1 MKKKIYWKD
10 IWLSIHQSKGRFFSI
25 FSLMMIGSMA
35 LVGLKVTT
43 PNMEQTAQDFVE
55 KSQMLD
61 LAVMADYGLDEA
73 DIRELKEIPDAQV
86 EFSYLTD
93 VTIAGKND
101 AVRIFSKPNQISQ
114 FQLVS
119 GVFPKNAKE
128 IALSESLK
136 KNYKLGDTISFQLG
150 DKSLL
155 KDATFIITGFIQ
167 SSEIWD
173 RTNIS
178 PSAIGTGE
186 LAGYAV
192 TSSEAFDSDVYTLAR
207 IRYNDLAAL
216 PYYSSAYEETLAQH
230 QQDLEKIL
238 ADNGQQRLQSIKA
251 DVQKKIDDG
260 QAEIVQS
267 EKALSDAQQKIK
279 DGEDQLVEGQGQLD
293 RVKEQL
299 IPGQSKLASSWQELV
314 AAKATL
320 DATARELD
328 TAKARL
334 DTTAQE
340 LEDTRQQLDSNK
352 ASLDR
357 TKTQLDLA
365 ASQLASA
372 KSQLDAKNQEL
383 NLVAAQITEAQFQLQ
398 TAKQA
403 LEERINQLIFEGKDP
418 YSMPEIQAAQAEIQ
432 AQEASLAQA
441 MQSYEAGF
449 AQYQASFSQYQE
461 QEKQYQSG
469 KQLYEAGLAQY
480 QEAQA
485 QYESG
490 LAQYQEAQ
498 AQYASGYAQYQ
509 DGLARYQAGLHQY
522 QTSQTEL
529 GAADET
535 ITHQESELSQARNE
549 LVISKEKFEKESS
562 QAQKKLQDA
571 KTDLQEAQAEAAGL
585 KPPVYQ
591 VYSRSTFPGSYGYEN
606 YRESTTSISSVGN
619 IFPVVLYLI
628 AALVSF
634 TTMTRFVDEE
644 RNNLGILGALGY
656 TKGQIITKFVI
667 YGLLASFV
675 GTLVGILLGNILL
688 SPMISTIISKTTVI
702 GQSNLYFYPSWTILA
717 LGLALLSA
725 VLPTYL
731 VARKELE
738 NEPAQLL
745 QGKPPVAGSTILLE
759 KIPFIWKKLSFTQ
772 KVTARNIFRYKLR
785 MFMTIFGVAGSVALL
800 FAGLG
805 IQSSVSGIADTQF
818 GELIS
823 YDIQLLQKEEASA
836 EEVASIQK
844 VLQSDKVK
852 KSVSIYSRNLSEKV
866 AGEND
871 KIYINLMVAN
881 QEDLKEFVQLR
892 KRGKDKINLT
902 NNGAVLTEKLASL
915 YGVKVGDAVTLHLD
929 DKDIHV
935 QVAAI
940 AEMYTGH
947 FIYMTPAYYE
957 KITGRSSKKNSYL
970 IIPEHQTPSQIKNL
984 AAEFLAM
991 KGVEA
996 LVQHTALIALINQVA
1011 DSLHSVMV
1019 ILTILSVLLAVVI
1032 LFNLTTI
1039 NVAERIRELSTI
1051 RVLGFHNR
1059 EVTLYIYRETIVLA
1073 IVGILVGLG
1082 AGYALHK
1089 WILRLLGSSTTMFN
1103 PTVPIQGYLIP
1114 VISVISILAILGIM
1128 VNRRLR
1134 QVDMLEA
1141 LKSGE

>member
-10 IWLSIHQSKGRFFSI
+10 IWLSIRQSKGRFFSI

-93 VTIAGKND
+93 VTIAGKN
-101 AVRIFSKPNQISQ
+101 
-114 FQLVS
+114 
-119 GVFPKNAKE
+119 
-128 IALSESLK
+128 ALSESLK
-136 KNYKLGDTISFQLG
+136 KNYKLGETISFQLG

-155 KDATFIITGFIQ
+155 KDATFVITGFVQ

-178 PSAIGTGE
+178 SSAIGTGE

-340 LEDTRQQLDSNK
+340 LEDTRQQLDSHK

-357 TKTQLDLA
+357 TKNQLDVV

-490 LAQYQEAQ
+490 VAQYQEAQ

-535 ITHQESELSQARNE
+535 ITHQESELAQAHND

-571 KTDLQEAQAEAAGL
+571 KTDLQEAQAEVVGL

-656 TKGQIITKFVI
+656 TKRQIITKFVI
-667 YGLLASFV
+667 YGLLASFL

-702 GQSNLYFYPSWTILA
+702 GQSNLYFYPSWTMLA

-731 VARKELE
+731 VARKELG

-759 KIPFIWKKLSFTQ
+759 KIPFIW
-772 KVTARNIFRYKLR
+772 N
-785 MFMTIFGVAGSVALL
+785 FG
-800 FAGLG
+800 
-805 IQSSVSGIADTQF
+805 
-818 GELIS
+818 
-823 YDIQLLQKEEASA
+823 KNP
-836 EEVASIQK
+836 
-844 VLQSDKVK
+844 
-852 KSVSIYSRNLSEKV
+852 IYLEKV
-866 AGEND
+866 ELYPKSYSSQYLPLQATYVYDHLWGSW
-871 KIYINLMVAN
+871 LSRSP
-881 QEDLKEFVQLR
+881 LCWF
-892 KRGKDKINLT
+892 GHT
-902 NNGAVLTEKLASL
+902 VLCLW
-915 YGVKVGDAVTLHLD
+915 YCR
-929 DKDIHV
+929 
-935 QVAAI
+935 
-940 AEMYTGH
+940 Y
-947 FIYMTPAYYE
+947 
-957 KITGRSSKKNSYL
+957 
-970 IIPEHQTPSQIKNL
+970 
-984 AAEFLAM
+984 
-991 KGVEA
+991 
-996 LVQHTALIALINQVA
+996 
-1011 DSLHSVMV
+1011 
-1019 ILTILSVLLAVVI
+1019 
-1032 LFNLTTI
+1032 
-1039 NVAERIRELSTI
+1039 
-1051 RVLGFHNR
+1051 
-1059 EVTLYIYRETIVLA
+1059 
-1073 IVGILVGLG
+1073 
-1082 AGYALHK
+1082 
-1089 WILRLLGSSTTMFN
+1089 
-1103 PTVPIQGYLIP
+1103 P
-1114 VISVISILAILGIM
+1114 VW
-1128 VNRRLR
+1128 
-1134 QVDMLEA
+1134 
-1141 LKSGE
+1141 